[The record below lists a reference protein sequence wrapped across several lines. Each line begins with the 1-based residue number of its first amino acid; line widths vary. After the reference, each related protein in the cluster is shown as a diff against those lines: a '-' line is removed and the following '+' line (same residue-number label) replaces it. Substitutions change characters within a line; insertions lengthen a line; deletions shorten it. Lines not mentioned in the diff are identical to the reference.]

1 MQVYLKSL
9 MERRDKGMEVKIPMM
24 YLPMGGFVIWVV
36 IVIAAYI
43 LAAVGAIKY
52 NPKEYEEIDV
62 D

>member
-1 MQVYLKSL
+1 
-9 MERRDKGMEVKIPMM
+9 MEVKIPMM